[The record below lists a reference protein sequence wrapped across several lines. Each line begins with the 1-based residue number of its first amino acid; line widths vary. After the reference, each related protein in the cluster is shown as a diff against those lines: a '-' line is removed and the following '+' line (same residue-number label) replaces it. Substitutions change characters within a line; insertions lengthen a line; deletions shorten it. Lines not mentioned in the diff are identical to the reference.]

1 MEIIVKTSKG
11 EKKFTL
17 NEKEL
22 AKSTIL
28 DLKGML
34 HKNIQ
39 VREEK
44 MKIHY
49 KNAPSGKVMS
59 DDLLIK
65 NVINQKDGN
74 QFELVLPKSSGI
86 YHCNNKMCYCMIN
99 GTHVLKLTPEQ
110 FKDPKIKK
118 AIESTKHLNLEQN
131 KNNVGKD
138 QKEFQR
144 ELNMDKIPKF

>member
-1 MEIIVKTSKG
+1 MEIIVKNKNS
-11 EKKFTL
+11 ESKFTF

-34 HKNIQ
+34 RKNIK
-39 VREEK
+39 VHEEK

-49 KNAPSGKVMS
+49 KNAPNGKVMT

-74 QFELVLPKSSGI
+74 QFELILPKSNGL
-86 YHCNNKMCYCMIN
+86 YHCNNKICYCMIN
-99 GTHVLKLTPEQ
+99 GTHVLKLTREQ
-110 FKDPKIKK
+110 LKDPKIAK

-131 KNNVGKD
+131 KNNIGID
-138 QKEFQR
+138 QNEMVKA
-144 ELNMDKIPKF
+144 LNMEKIPKF

>member
-1 MEIIVKTSKG
+1 MEIKVITSKG
-11 EKKFTL
+11 EKKFSL
-17 NEKEL
+17 NDKEL

-49 KNAPSGKVMS
+49 KNAPNGKVMT

-74 QFELVLPKSSGI
+74 QFELVLAKSSGI
-86 YHCNNKMCYCMIN
+86 YHCNNTVCYCMIN
-99 GTHVLKLTPEQ
+99 GIHVLKITSIQ
-110 FKDPKIKK
+110 FQEAKIKE
-118 AIESTKHLNLEQN
+118 AIESTKHLNLKQSSQGIDSLS
-131 KNNVGKD
+131 GKYT
-138 QKEFQR
+138 
-144 ELNMDKIPKF
+144 KFEES